1 MSILKKLTPDLY
13 LESVYELDVEKLKK
27 NGIDTI
33 ITDLDNTLVGWNEP
47 SPNSKL
53 MKWFKNLIDQGFKVV
68 IVSNNGENRVA
79 SFAKEAGL
87 PFISKANK
95 PRRSPFS
102 RAIELMESKKNSSA
116 VIGDQIFTDVL
127 GGNRSGL
134 FTILV
139 IPINEKEFIGTKIV
153 RQAEKM
159 VLRSLKN
166 RGYIKGE
173 I

>member
-1 MSILKKLTPDLY
+1 MLKKLTPNLY
-13 LESVYELDVEKLKK
+13 LDSIYELDLEKLKK
-27 NGIDTI
+27 NDIDTI

-53 MKWFKNLIDQGFKVV
+53 MNWFENLTKQGFKVV
-68 IVSNNGENRVA
+68 IVSNNSENRVA
-79 SFAKEAGL
+79 SFAKEVGL

-102 RAIELMESKKNSSA
+102 RAIELTGSKKTSTA

-153 RQAEKM
+153 RQGEKM
-159 VLRSLKN
+159 VLRSLSK
-166 RGYIKGE
+166 KGL